1 MPLYNPVLQEKDVF
15 VVGRLRNGVVW
26 AGERTLGI
34 ARASGSAAVCP
45 AGVRV
50 VPLEGFS
57 EKFQTGIELVLADFV
72 VAGKILEEGFDLQE
86 PLAGDFF
93 EDGILE

>member
-1 MPLYNPVLQEKDVF
+1 MPLYNPVLQEKDIF
-15 VVGRLRNGVVW
+15 VVGRQRNGVVW
-26 AGERTLGI
+26 AGERAFGI
-34 ARASGSAAVCP
+34 ARTCGGSAVSP
-45 AGVRV
+45 AGVGI

-57 EKFQTGIELVLADFV
+57 EKFQNGIELVLADFV

-93 EDGILE
+93 EGGVLE